1 MTLLIMHYLSSR
13 PADLDNLHLG
23 WQSNLA
29 SVHALGCEMILG
41 RVVGH
46 LWDRSVNKS
55 TRTVYEADFR
65 ALRRFSDMS
74 SMEA

>member
-1 MTLLIMHYLSSR
+1 MTLLMHHLSSR
-13 PADLDNLHLG
+13 PADSDSSHPG
-23 WQSNLA
+23 WHSNLA
-29 SVHALGCEMILG
+29 SVDALGCDVILG

-46 LWDRSVNKS
+46 LWDRSINKS